1 MNLSIKEIINA
12 CGGNVLI
19 PAADENVNVT
29 GVVLDSRKVEEG
41 YVFVAT
47 PGERVDGH
55 KFIGDVFEKG
65 AVLVIGSKSVEE
77 LISQYAFD
85 KEKLGA
91 YITVDDVFKAL
102 VKVAT
107 YYRSKLTIPIV
118 GITGSVGKTSTK
130 EFVAGVLSAKYNV
143 LKTEG
148 NFNNEIGVPLT
159 LLRIDAQHEA
169 AVVEMGISDF
179 GEMHRLSQMVKPSV
193 CLITNIGHCHLENLG
208 DRDGVLRAKSEIFDF
223 MQEDGSICLNLEDD
237 KLSVLKEIKG
247 KKPYFFGF
255 GPCFSYMENVES
267 KGLWGSEATLNIDG
281 ESLDVK
287 IPLPGRHMVLNAA
300 AGACVGKILGLT
312 AEEIS
317 KGIASVVP
325 VSGRNHLIRTNAY
338 TVIDDCY
345 NANPASMRSSIDLL
359 KMADTMK
366 VAILG
371 DMFELGETSD
381 ALHEGVGVYAVEAG
395 LDRLICVGEN
405 SKHMYEAAKK
415 ADAGKCDVIYFPDRE
430 SILQSLQANRKVLV
444 PDECTVLLKA
454 SHGMQFGQILD
465 LLTKI

>member
-1 MNLSIKEIINA
+1 
-12 CGGNVLI
+12 
-19 PAADENVNVT
+19 
-29 GVVLDSRKVEEG
+29 
-41 YVFVAT
+41 
-47 PGERVDGH
+47 
-55 KFIGDVFEKG
+55 
-65 AVLVIGSKSVEE
+65 
-77 LISQYAFD
+77 
-85 KEKLGA
+85 
-91 YITVDDVFKAL
+91 
-102 VKVAT
+102 
-107 YYRSKLTIPIV
+107 
-118 GITGSVGKTSTK
+118 
-130 EFVAGVLSAKYNV
+130 
-143 LKTEG
+143 
-148 NFNNEIGVPLT
+148 
-159 LLRIDAQHEA
+159 
-169 AVVEMGISDF
+169 
-179 GEMHRLSQMVKPSV
+179 
-193 CLITNIGHCHLENLG
+193 
-208 DRDGVLRAKSEIFDF
+208 
-223 MQEDGSICLNLEDD
+223 
-237 KLSVLKEIKG
+237 
-247 KKPYFFGF
+247 
-255 GPCFSYMENVES
+255 MENVES

-300 AGACVGKILGLT
+300 AGACVGRILGLT

-317 KGIASVVP
+317 KGISSVVP
-325 VSGRNHLIRTNAY
+325 VSGRNHLIRTNDY